1 MTDLSVDTEATTTAG
16 RVPRMTLSRVVEML
30 LERRDVGSSSVTL
43 VRNAKGETQIEVVV
57 RTCDSVPTTEDAES
71 VAQTVFERLRARYP
85 LSSGLVSAT
94 PNGVSS
100 STQTEVS
107 A

>member
-1 MTDLSVDTEATTTAG
+1 MTDLAVETEATDSR

-43 VRNAKGETQIEVVV
+43 TRNAKGETQIEVVV
-57 RTCDSVPTTEDAES
+57 RTCDSVPTAEDAES
-71 VAQTVFERLRARYP
+71 VAQAVFERLRARYP

-94 PNGVSS
+94 PNAS
-100 STQTEVS
+100 
-107 A
+107 

>member
-1 MTDLSVDTEATTTAG
+1 MTDLAVETEATTTAG

-57 RTCDSVPTTEDAES
+57 RTCDNVPAAEDAES
-71 VAQTVFERLRARYP
+71 VAQAVFERLRARYP

-94 PNGVSS
+94 PNG
-100 STQTEVS
+100 TATAAQRE